1 MFNVRRRFVTGALA
15 VMVFG
20 VCAAADA
27 APIVTFDFEDFNAT
41 ADTVAAELTSTDFT
55 NAGGLTQVSFTSGA
69 AKSRGWHPW
78 DSAQESEDNLAYWTF
93 TVSANPGFAFDV
105 TSLTL
110 DEWREASGPT
120 EFQVFADGTSI
131 GSFST
136 GGGSS
141 QDISLSATDVTQ
153 LVVRILAWGAS
164 NNGNNADWYLD
175 NVIVDGEV
183 KQVTTP
189 TEEDVR
195 VPEPSSLLL
204 LGTGLALVA
213 RKLRARA

>member
-120 EFQVFADGTSI
+120 EFQVFANGESI
-131 GSFST
+131 GSLST
-136 GGGSS
+136 GGGSN
-141 QDISLSATDVTQ
+141 QEILLTATNVTE

-175 NVIVDGEV
+175 NVIVNGAVNE
-183 KQVTTP
+183 VTTP